1 MCFTSQ
7 LSRMHHHPA
16 LFLFDKLGRYAIK
29 PAQIA
34 EGLVLWGILP
44 GLDPV
49 ERASGNAQP
58 LLHLLLRQSGIYSG
72 RPQCDFQ

>member
-1 MCFTSQ
+1 
-7 LSRMHHHPA
+7 MHHHPA
-16 LFLFDKLGRYAIK
+16 LFFFDKFGRYAVK

-44 GLDPV
+44 GLDSV

-58 LLHLLLRQSGIYSG
+58 FLHLLLRQSGIYTG